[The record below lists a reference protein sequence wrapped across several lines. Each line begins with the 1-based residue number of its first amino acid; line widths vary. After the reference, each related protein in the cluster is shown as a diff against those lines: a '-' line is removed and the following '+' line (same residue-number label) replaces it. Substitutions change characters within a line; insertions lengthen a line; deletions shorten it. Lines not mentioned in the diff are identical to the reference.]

1 MISKINKIQDFA
13 IFNNFRWDSSTPP
26 FKRYNLIYGWN
37 YSGKTT
43 LSRVFRCFEL
53 GQLHDDYRIAT
64 FELELEDGNKYDQ
77 LQLSQSFAIRVFN
90 SDFIKDNLKWEE
102 GIEPVL
108 LVGEENIELEKQL
121 KKHRAKVE
129 EKGKKIDGLRRYVYA
144 KNDEIENGLTNK
156 ARDIKNTL
164 SLPDYDKRL
173 LEPIVKNVSATP
185 EAFKLPDE
193 QVQPLI
199 KIYQSIQKEDE
210 ILEIDP
216 SFPDMTDLRSQTKM
230 LLQKTAT
237 ANIIKRLDE
246 DSDLE
251 TWVESGVDL
260 HEGKAVCQFCG
271 SQLPDDLLDKLNAH
285 FSEEYKCLK
294 TEIEQ
299 LIDNLQNK
307 KVRQELP
314 DKARFYLEL
323 REDYVQSK
331 ENFETSVDTL
341 NRFID
346 ELVKKLEDKK
356 TEPFKS
362 VAFDNPQDNTD
373 ELKTHIKSVNIII
386 RKHNDK
392 TDDFETERGKAKN
405 KLIKH
410 WASEFVIDIKYSE
423 TLAEIERKET
433 ESRNIA
439 IEKNETQ
446 IVINAIEQKL
456 SDAVKGAGKI
466 NEYLH
471 GYFGT
476 DELKMAVA
484 EDSKYFKL
492 ERSGHRADN
501 LSEGEKTAIAF
512 SHFMTTLEGKGT
524 TLDDMIIFIDDPVSS
539 LDSNHL
545 FHTYSF
551 IKTKLDNCKQLFIST
566 HNYEF
571 FNLIKEWFKKVK
583 RTEGD
588 KSFYLV
594 EKTQNGEDVPFR
606 CNLKALPEP
615 LSKFRSE
622 YVYLFSLLHKFN
634 ENPQQD
640 YNYLYIL
647 PNIVRRY
654 LEAYVGFRTLG
665 GLSGNLSILIENET
679 QQEKLYKF
687 INAYSHNSSSPR
699 LLHFPDFSECRGVVD
714 IVLIAV
720 QAKDKNHYDALVEA
734 CGNGN

>member
-1 MISKINKIQDFA
+1 MNG
-13 IFNNFRWDSSTPP
+13 
-26 FKRYNLIYGWN
+26 Y
-37 YSGKTT
+37 
-43 LSRVFRCFEL
+43 
-53 GQLHDDYRIAT
+53 
-64 FELELEDGNKYDQ
+64 
-77 LQLSQSFAIRVFN
+77 
-90 SDFIKDNLKWEE
+90 
-102 GIEPVL
+102 
-108 LVGEENIELEKQL
+108 EK
-121 KKHRAKVE
+121 
-129 EKGKKIDGLRRYVYA
+129 
-144 KNDEIENGLTNK
+144 
-156 ARDIKNTL
+156 
-164 SLPDYDKRL
+164 
-173 LEPIVKNVSATP
+173 
-185 EAFKLPDE
+185 F
-193 QVQPLI
+193 
-199 KIYQSIQKEDE
+199 
-210 ILEIDP
+210 
-216 SFPDMTDLRSQTKM
+216 
-230 LLQKTAT
+230 
-237 ANIIKRLDE
+237 
-246 DSDLE
+246 
-251 TWVESGVDL
+251 
-260 HEGKAVCQFCG
+260 
-271 SQLPDDLLDKLNAH
+271 NAH
-285 FSEEYKCLK
+285 FSQEYKCLM

-299 LIDNLQNK
+299 LVNNLKNK
-307 KVRQELP
+307 KVSQELP
-314 DKARFYLEL
+314 DKARFYIEL
-323 REDYVQSK
+323 QEDYEQSK
-331 ENFETSVDTL
+331 ENWETAINTL
-341 NRFID
+341 NRFIH
-346 ELVKKLEDKK
+346 ELMRKLEDKK
-356 TEPFKS
+356 TKPFES
-362 VAFDNPQDNTD
+362 VVFDNPQDNTN
-373 ELKTHIKSVNIII
+373 ELKTHIEAVNIII
-386 RKHNDK
+386 RKHNSK
-392 TDDFETERGKAKN
+392 TDGFETEKGKAKDG
-405 KLIKH
+405 LIKH
-410 WASEFVIDIKYSE
+410 WASEFAIKVKYSE
-423 TLAEIERKET
+423 TLDEIKGIET
-433 ESRNIA
+433 KIDDITE
-439 IEKNETQ
+439 EKNKTQ
-446 IVINAIEQKL
+446 SEINEIEQKL
-456 SDAVKGAGKI
+456 FDAVKGAGKI

-476 DELKMAVA
+476 DEIKMAVA

-594 EKTQNGEDVPFR
+594 EKTKNGEDAPFR

-622 YVYLFSLLHKFN
+622 YVYLFSLLYKFN
-634 ENPQQD
+634 ETPTPD
-640 YNYLYIL
+640 YDYLYIL